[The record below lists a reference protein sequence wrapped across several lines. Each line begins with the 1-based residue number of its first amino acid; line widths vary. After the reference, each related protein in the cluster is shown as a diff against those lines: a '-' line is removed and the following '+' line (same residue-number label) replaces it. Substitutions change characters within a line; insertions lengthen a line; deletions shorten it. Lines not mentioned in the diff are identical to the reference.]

1 MAHIHHFPRHKYQ
14 PSMLE
19 SVGQKVK
26 TVAEIAGAAK
36 GIWDIGRMI
45 YTGAQTLGPALG
57 VAATLL

>member
-1 MAHIHHFPRHKYQ
+1 
-14 PSMLE
+14 MLE

>member
-1 MAHIHHFPRHKYQ
+1 MAHLHHFPRHKYQ

-45 YTGAQTLGPALG
+45 YTGAQA
-57 VAATLL
+57 